1 MAEENINILN
11 LRIEGDD
18 VAGSARAM
26 RKHLMLL
33 QRLAMNNLF
42 EGDDLTKI
50 EMEAFRATTGLMI
63 QLQDI
68 EDDNTPA
75 KIETPP

>member
-1 MAEENINILN
+1 MAKQNKNF
-11 LRIEGDD
+11 LRIPVEGDD
-18 VAGSARAM
+18 IAASARIL

-42 EGDDLTKI
+42 EGDDLTKT

-68 EDDNTPA
+68 EDDNAPA
-75 KIETPP
+75 KSKSPP